1 MRKVR
6 KEPLYGEKADKNG
19 IKMAKEKDS
28 LDLRVDLTG
37 EPLRKFRALKENLGF
52 KTNSA
57 VMIHLINIAK
67 VEK

>member
-1 MRKVR
+1 MSIEV
-6 KEPLYGEKADKNG
+6 
-19 IKMAKEKDS
+19 
-28 LDLRVDLTG
+28 RVDLEG
-37 EPLRKFRALKENLGF
+37 ESLRKFKALKTKLGF

>member
-1 MRKVR
+1 MSI
-6 KEPLYGEKADKNG
+6 E
-19 IKMAKEKDS
+19 
-28 LDLRVDLTG
+28 LRVDLEG
-37 EPLRKFRALKENLGF
+37 ESLRKFKALKKELGF